1 MRHNKKFV
9 FKFKKSYVLKIS
21 NTNINTYIGDSH
33 GFSFKKL

>member
-21 NTNINTYIGDSH
+21 NTNITYIGDSH